1 MTCVRHRKDFSID
14 TYGETDATV
23 NPFFSGAASPCL
35 GDAISLH
42 AERRPIR
49 QDDERV
55 EPDRLRVPGRENAYS
70 YLDGVR
76 DGSAGST
83 WCDLPH
89 QLKTPDLAYELADD
103 IAKLPAAERK
113 KNAADLLLQQLK
125 RRFPCRAG
133 SRP

>member
-1 MTCVRHRKDFSID
+1 MRRTFALLLAFPL
-14 TYGETDATV
+14 ATSAAPYPYTMSGNQFV
-23 NPFFSGAASPCL
+23 QMMSPSNPTGYEYL
-35 GDAISLH
+35 
-42 AERRPIR
+42 
-49 QDDERV
+49 Q
-55 EPDRLRVPGRENAYS
+55 REKAYS

-76 DGSAGST
+76 DGTEGST

-113 KNAADLLLQQLK
+113 KNAAELLLQQLK
-125 RRFPCRAG
+125 RRYPCRAG